1 MFKINC
7 HQIVRYFG
15 DACQSPK
22 RERSGLRD
30 RTPARSIV
38 SVNFEQLLN
47 AELADT
53 ALVGKAVAEIYA
65 KRYPAAYSTRWLQG
79 WLAGCNTKVGG
90 DYFDFTAPD
99 LAGNDHTLSKEIAG
113 RVALID
119 LWGSWCASCRKHSKE
134 LIPLYD
140 KYKDR
145 GFTVVGVAREYD
157 NADAMKT
164 AIRRDGY
171 PWLNLLEL
179 DDRLGIW
186 TRYGI
191 GNAGGGRF
199 LVGRDGKILAINP
212 DAAQVEAI

>member
-1 MFKINC
+1 MPSAI
-7 HQIVRYFG
+7 
-15 DACQSPK
+15 
-22 RERSGLRD
+22 LRL
-30 RTPARSIV
+30 TPHGGFR
-38 SVNFEQLLN
+38 
-47 AELADT
+47 
-53 ALVGKAVAEIYA
+53 VGSRGATPRLEATI
-65 KRYPAAYSTRWLQG
+65 STSRP
-79 WLAGCNTKVGG
+79 
-90 DYFDFTAPD
+90 PD

-186 TRYGI
+186 KRYGI

-212 DAAQVEAI
+212 DAAQVEAILEDWL